1 MPESNKNSKNDS
13 EKRKIL
19 VIGLGQIGYSNAEYL
34 HSLGVQVD
42 GFDISEKAVERAIK
56 DGIIDKK
63 ASDFAGYDYYLIC
76 ISTHQPNDMFTP
88 YQDGIME
95 VAYRIS
101 KEGKPGAL
109 VGIDSTIPKGTSKK
123 VLALLNHKMHV
134 VHVPHRYYGPEKQEH
149 GVNQTRVIGACE
161 PCCMEEGKKFYSQML
176 KIPLHEVSSIEVAE
190 MTKIVENA
198 YRFME
203 IAFAEELK
211 MVSETAGIDFD
222 ELRKAVNTK
231 WNIKVL
237 EAREGIGGHCLPK
250 DSEMFLS
257 VAKNALDSSILSAAK
272 MIDHKYR
279 FYLSQKSIAPHVGL
293 SKAKADL

>member
-1 MPESNKNSKNDS
+1 MHESNNNGHDK
-13 EKRKIL
+13 KIL

-34 HSLGVQVD
+34 RSLGGLRVD

-63 ASDFAGYDYYLIC
+63 AADFAGYDYYLIC

-95 VAYRIS
+95 VAYRIAT
-101 KEGKPGAL
+101 EGRQGAL
-109 VGIDSTIPKGTSKK
+109 VGIDSTIPKGTSRK

-134 VHVPHRYYGPEKQEH
+134 VHVPHRYYGPEKKEH
-149 GVNQTRVIGACE
+149 GVNQTRVIGGCE
-161 PCCMEEGKKFYSQML
+161 PCCMAEGKKFYGQML
-176 KIPLHEVSSIEVAE
+176 GIPLHEVSAIEVAE
-190 MTKIVENA
+190 MTKIVENS
-198 YRFME
+198 YRFLE

-211 MVSETAGIDFD
+211 MVSESAGIDFD

-231 WNIKVL
+231 WNIKIL

-250 DSEMFLS
+250 DTEMFLS
-257 VAKNALDSSILSAAK
+257 VAKNALDSSIVSAAK
-272 MIDHKYR
+272 MVDHKYR
-279 FYLSQKSIAPHVGL
+279 FYLSQKPIAPQVELG
-293 SKAKADL
+293 KAKTEL